1 MCGIAVSFNRDSNVA
16 ALDVMAMRHRGPD
29 AQGEWTSPNRHWWLG
44 HARLA
49 IVDLSPTGGQ
59 PMSDPVSGNVVVFNG
74 EIYNH
79 LELRKE
85 LTRRGVQWTGTS
97 DTETLLQAY
106 RCWGESM
113 LPRLK
118 GMFSFALYD
127 ASADKLFA
135 ARDRLGIK
143 PLYYRKEQGELRM
156 ASETRLL
163 RRPSDPLPAHEAVA
177 AYLAWGACPDA
188 CLLAPG
194 IQALPAGHS
203 LSAYADGR
211 LETRAWWPASTG
223 FAGCDD
229 DPVRGVRSRLE
240 TAVQEHLLADVP
252 VASFLSG
259 GIDSSIITALAAQAM
274 DEPLMTFSVGFKNAQ
289 FDETHIASMVSR
301 LYRTRHHRIELSDE
315 AVMEMVREAVMKM
328 DLPSVDAINTYIVA
342 KAVAGQGIKVALSGL
357 GADELFGGYPGFRDV
372 PRLKRLAGLPA
383 ACRRLLRLIPRM
395 GERLAELPGDDVV
408 ELACWRRR
416 FMTRRMLAEA
426 GLPDVPN
433 AAIGPSPV
441 LRDDFARISW
451 AELTGYMRSMLL
463 RDSDQMSMAVSIE
476 LRVPFLDHELVEYAL
491 SLPAASKQRYAWPKG
506 LLIEACKDLIPRA
519 VYDRPKM
526 GFSLPMDT
534 WMRGPLA
541 DFVNEGLAALREQG
555 VLRPSFIDV
564 MHARFK
570 NSTLHWTRLWSLV
583 VLGWNLRKQT

>member
-1 MCGIAVSFNRDSNVA
+1 MCGIAVSLSSGSQA
-16 ALDVMAMRHRGPD
+16 PALDIKAMHHRGPD

-44 HARLA
+44 HVRLA
-49 IVDLSPTGGQ
+49 IVDLTPTGAQ
-59 PMSDPVSGNVVVFNG
+59 PMTDPVSGNVIVFNG

-79 LELRKE
+79 LALREE
-85 LTRRGVQWTGTS
+85 LTQKGARWTGTS

-106 RCWGESM
+106 RFWGEDM

-118 GMFSFALYD
+118 GMFAFALYD
-127 ASADKLFA
+127 AQVDKLFA

-143 PLYYRKEQGELRM
+143 PFYYRQDPGELRI
-156 ASETRLL
+156 ASEVRML
-163 RRPSDPLPAHEAVA
+163 RRASDPQPAPESVA
-177 AYLAWGACPDA
+177 SYLAWGACPDA
-188 CLLAPG
+188 CLLTPG
-194 IQALPAGHS
+194 IKALPAGHC
-203 LSAYADGR
+203 LSAHADGS
-211 LETRAWWPASTG
+211 LVTRPWWPQSRG
-223 FAGCDD
+223 FAGGDT
-229 DPVRGVRSRLE
+229 DPVRGVRARLE

-259 GIDSSIITALAAQAM
+259 GIDSSIITALAARAM
-274 DEPLMTFSVGFKNAQ
+274 DEPLTTFSVGFKHAQ
-289 FDETHIASMVSR
+289 FDETRIASMVSR

-315 AVMEMVREAVMKM
+315 EVIEMVREAVVQM

-357 GADELFGGYPGFRDV
+357 GADELFGGYPSFRDV
-372 PRLKRLAGLPA
+372 PRLQRLAGLPA
-383 ACRRLLRLIPRM
+383 VCRRLMRLIPRM
-395 GERLAELPGDDVV
+395 GDRLAEIPDGGSL

-433 AAIGPSPV
+433 LTSGSSPE

-491 SLPAASKQRYAWPKG
+491 SLPAAAKQHHAWPKG

-526 GFSLPMDT
+526 GFSLPMDA

-541 DFVNEGLAALREQG
+541 SFVSEGLNALCDQGIIRSPFVESMRE
-555 VLRPSFIDV
+555 
-564 MHARFK
+564 RFTHS
-570 NSTLHWTRLWSLV
+570 NLHWTRLWSLV
-583 VLGWNLRKQT
+583 VLGWYLRKQT